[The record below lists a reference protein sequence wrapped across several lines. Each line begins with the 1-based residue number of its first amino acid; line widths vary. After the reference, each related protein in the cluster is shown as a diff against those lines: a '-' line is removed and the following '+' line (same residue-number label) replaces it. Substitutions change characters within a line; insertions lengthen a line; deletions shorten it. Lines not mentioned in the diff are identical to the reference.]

1 LIADFIAET
10 NGRQHAHY
18 SDCPFVNDFEPKFKE
33 LLPTDQQKVHP
44 RLLSQFRRGN
54 VVIMGNENM
63 QESMF
68 DSDSNSNILQH
79 LPVESQKLEVDT
91 TLFSLRSPESSLE
104 R

>member
-1 LIADFIAET
+1 
-10 NGRQHAHY
+10 
-18 SDCPFVNDFEPKFKE
+18 
-33 LLPTDQQKVHP
+33 
-44 RLLSQFRRGN
+44 
-54 VVIMGNENM
+54 MGNENM